1 MWKESS
7 DASSSSPDSAVPIP
21 PASAMSDSEVAKDH
35 PARVKVKIV
44 RPDGSSRDVMIAG
57 HFREEHLCS
66 LVDDELCRLDD
77 GESLVLH
84 LFHPDDDLTGSL
96 RNRWQAG
103 MSDNRHVF
111 VREVLG
117 PNNDR
122 QQLAT
127 QLRHIKRRMAAG
139 ERINLAIRSPRV
151 AKVARQQLRK
161 LLLIS
166 QQFEESLLN
175 LWVHGDEDE
184 QQEILG
190 HLESAGMVLARDFQR
205 FIEQHSDQRW
215 RAPWIDVELSHAK
228 KLKRRQRK
236 SKSPDEAVTEWIKRV
251 EEGREHPNN

>member
-1 MWKESS
+1 MWKEPS
-7 DASSSSPDSAVPIP
+7 DTSSSNSEHTTPVPAATSASQSGVDEDRPQ
-21 PASAMSDSEVAKDH
+21 
-35 PARVKVKIV
+35 RVKVRIT
-44 RPDGSSRDVMIAG
+44 RPDGSSRDVAIAG

-77 GESLVLH
+77 GDSLVLH
-84 LFHPDDDLTGSL
+84 LFHPDDQLTHSL
-96 RNRWQAG
+96 RNRWQEG

-127 QLRHIKRRMAAG
+127 QLRRIKERMAAG
-139 ERINLAIRSPRV
+139 ERVNLSIRSPRV
-151 AKVARQQLRK
+151 AKVAREQLRK

-184 QQEILG
+184 QQKILG
-190 HLESAGMVLARDFQR
+190 HLEGAGMVRTQDYEEFV
-205 FIEQHSDQRW
+205 EKHSDRRW
-215 RAPWIDVELSHAK
+215 RAPWIDIELASGKHK
-228 KLKRRQRK
+228 PKRRQRK
-236 SKSPDEAVTEWIKRV
+236 PKTSGDAVTAWIKRV
-251 EEGREHPNN
+251 EEGREHH